1 MSARVYK
8 LINRSEREALL
19 APLSASIRR
28 WAEQYAAGDP
38 TVRCALLLADEAAPD
53 RTGARQWLQG
63 ARPQGPEP
71 ALAIGLDEGWERGL
85 AALVLGERQAA
96 ALDPAG
102 RKLIRELSSELFA
115 DLGQG
120 VLDSLLPKKK
130 EGAVTWASSFAAE
143 SGLSARSGEPA
154 ILCECRLDD
163 RLTVVLAFSQPT
175 VLESLA
181 STASPST
188 GSVQLEPRARAL
200 QAETVV
206 LEAIVGEAEIP
217 VAELGTLSVGDV
229 IKLNRKIHQPV
240 QLCVR
245 GGGVVCVARLGALR
259 GRTALQLS

>member
-63 ARPQGPEP
+63 ARPPGPEP

-102 RKLIRELSSELFA
+102 RKLIRELSAELFA

-120 VLDSLLPKKK
+120 VLDSLSPKKQ
-130 EGAVTWASSFAAE
+130 EGAVSWASSFAAE
-143 SGLSARSGEPA
+143 SGLGREPA

-163 RLTVVLAFSQPT
+163 RLTVVLAFSQST

-181 STASPST
+181 STASSST
-188 GSVQLEPRARAL
+188 GSVQLEPRVRAL

-206 LEAIVGEAEIP
+206 LEAIVGEAVIP